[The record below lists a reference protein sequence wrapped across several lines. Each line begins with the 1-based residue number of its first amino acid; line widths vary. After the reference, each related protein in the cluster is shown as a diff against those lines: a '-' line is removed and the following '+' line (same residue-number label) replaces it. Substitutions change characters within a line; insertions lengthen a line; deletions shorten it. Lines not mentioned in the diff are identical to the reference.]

1 MPTRQDGVE
10 NRDNVYTV
18 SDSDSSWDERAD
30 EGRINPI
37 EEAKRLGTNLAIAE
51 KAKITDIRERKIQTN
66 SAGKNRNKTN
76 FKCNQVEKKTA
87 TIRQI
92 FGNFKNKI
100 ATF

>member
-37 EEAKRLGTNLAIAE
+37 EEAKRLGTTE

-66 SAGKNRNKTN
+66 SAGKNGNKTN
-76 FKCNQVEKKTA
+76 FKCNQVEKKQQLY
-87 TIRQI
+87 IRQI

>member
-37 EEAKRLGTNLAIAE
+37 EEAKRLGTNLATTE
-51 KAKITDIRERKIQTN
+51 KAKITDIRERKSRRIQ
-66 SAGKNRNKTN
+66 R
-76 FKCNQVEKKTA
+76 VKTA
-87 TIRQI
+87 IKPTSSAI
-92 FGNFKNKI
+92 K
-100 ATF
+100 

>member
-37 EEAKRLGTNLAIAE
+37 EEAKRLGTNLATTE
-51 KAKITDIRERKIQTN
+51 KAKISDIRERKIQTN

-76 FKCNQVEKKTA
+76 FKCNQVEKNSNY
-87 TIRQI
+87 I
-92 FGNFKNKI
+92 FGKFLATLKI
-100 ATF
+100 K

>member
-37 EEAKRLGTNLAIAE
+37 EEAKRLGTNLATTE

-66 SAGKNRNKTN
+66 SAGNNKTN
-76 FKCNQVEKKTA
+76 FKCNQVEKKQQLFRKFLA
-87 TIRQI
+87 TL
-92 FGNFKNKI
+92 KI
-100 ATF
+100 K